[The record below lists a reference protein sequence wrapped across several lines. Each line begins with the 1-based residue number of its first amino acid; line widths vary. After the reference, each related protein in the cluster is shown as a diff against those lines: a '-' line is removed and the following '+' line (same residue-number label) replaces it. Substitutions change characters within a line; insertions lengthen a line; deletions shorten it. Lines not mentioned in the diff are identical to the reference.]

1 MASEPPC
8 DLAEVSRA
16 HGTTGKK
23 YEYLDH
29 TADIQL
35 HAWGS
40 SLTEAFEQVAVA
52 MFGYITDLST
62 VEVTRSEEIT
72 AEGHDME
79 SLLFQ
84 FLNEF
89 LFLFCAEPF
98 FVVKEV
104 KITEFD
110 KQNFKIR
117 AVGHGETFDLSKH
130 PQGTEVKAI
139 TYSNMQIHDTEE
151 THEVYVIVDI

>member
-16 HGTTGKK
+16 HGNTGKK

-40 SLTEAFEQVAVA
+40 NLTEAFEQVAVA
-52 MFGYITDLST
+52 MFDYITDLST
-62 VEVTRSEEIT
+62 VEAARSEEIT

-98 FVVKEV
+98 FVAKQV

-117 AVGHGETFDLSKH
+117 ATGFGETFDLSKH

-139 TYSNMQIHDTEE
+139 TYSNMQIHDTDQA
-151 THEVYVIVDI
+151 HEVYVIVDI